1 MAYGIDSQISERVD
15 TYSSDPQKLM
25 QRYTQSQS
33 LLDLLALQKLKSEKE
48 AAMRNMQTQMQPPM
62 NTVRDQ
68 REQQVLD
75 MTRNEVAQRAM
86 QGGQQLA
93 LNKQREMQ
101 ARGLP
106 AQAAPNM
113 RGMADGGIVGYQ
125 EGGFMGPPEPNLY
138 QRIGQGLKNY
148 GTNAQES
155 MDILRAA
162 KAGIGVPYGNRS
174 AAIQQVRDQIAAEKQ
189 NRDPNFIQRMGQKL
203 MDTGLDVE
211 ESKAI
216 LKKFYDNIGKTYE
229 QKASGMAQGG
239 IIGYNSRGS
248 VDLLDAALEAE
259 GITDPAT
266 IALIRSIYAQE
277 SSSGQNTGISPAG
290 ARGPMQVMP
299 GTFAEMMGSDA
310 DINDPMTNL
319 RAGSRYAQ
327 QMLAR
332 AEGDPRLAAAGY
344 YGGSGGMDKLR
355 AGNDTEAPQNGF
367 PNISTYADEV
377 VARMSDSGRTSQ
389 SGTSEDKMRE
399 LGLDPDYGLF
409 DFLGEPFQ
417 ILGDKFKQGSLA
429 AAEFL
434 GDVMPGGGSVGR
446 ERMAEQKATEAVE
459 AAYPDASPGDV
470 RAITKMIMVNDEEL
484 PPPAVDTD
492 RVRAEQYMGSD
503 QQVDDMMSDIYRGVE
518 PEAPAPKGDGL
529 AGLAEAMAP
538 SRLQEL
544 RNRRKG
550 IMSGITS
557 PERLQRD
564 KLRAYLSGLGQTGLG
579 GGAEAFTREQQRQDA
594 LQIGDLD
601 RLIELEREDEKLQR
615 EIDASMAE
623 LVANNLA
630 DLEQLMVEAGL
641 EEQMSL
647 AGDRR
652 KFIAD
657 VLKEIQKESVLNPEL
672 MALEEARQ
680 DGDITSDEYATQS
693 LAIYKRAMGSPAAGY
708 DIETGLGGGID
719 FTSGTFD

>member
-1 MAYGIDSQISERVD
+1 MAYGIDSQINERVD

-75 MTRNEVAQRAM
+75 MTRNEVAQQAM

-113 RGMADGGIVGYQ
+113 QGMADGGIVGYQ
-125 EGGFMGPPEPNLY
+125 EGGFMGPPEANML
-138 QRIGQGLKNY
+138 QRMGQGLKNY
-148 GTNAQES
+148 GANAQES
-155 MDILRAA
+155 MGILKEA
-162 KAGIGVPYGNRS
+162 KAGMGIPYGERS
-174 AAIQQVRDQIAAEKQ
+174 AVMKQVRDEIEAQNQ
-189 NRDPNFIQRMGQKL
+189 NRDPNFIERMGQKL

-216 LKKFYDNIGKTYE
+216 LKKFYNNMGKTYE
-229 QKASGMAQGG
+229 EMSNGMADGG
-239 IIGYNSRGS
+239 IVG
-248 VDLLDAALEAE
+248 L
-259 GITDPAT
+259 
-266 IALIRSIYAQE
+266 Q
-277 SSSGQNTGISPAG
+277 TG
-290 ARGPMQVMP
+290 
-299 GTFAEMMGSDA
+299 GTG
-310 DINDPMTNL
+310 
-319 RAGSRYAQ
+319 
-327 QMLAR
+327 
-332 AEGDPRLAAAGY
+332 
-344 YGGSGGMDKLR
+344 
-355 AGNDTEAPQNGF
+355 
-367 PNISTYADEV
+367 
-377 VARMSDSGRTSQ
+377 
-389 SGTSEDKMRE
+389 EDKMRE
-399 LGLDPDYGLF
+399 LGIDPDYG
-409 DFLGEPFQ
+409 FLDALGAPFQ
-417 ILGDKFKQGSLA
+417 FFGDKFKEGSLA

-459 AAYPDASPGDV
+459 AAYPDASAGDV

-518 PEAPAPKGDGL
+518 PEAPASKGDGL
-529 AGLAEAMAP
+529 AGLAQAMTP

-544 RNRRKG
+544 RNRREG
-550 IMSGITS
+550 IMGGITS

-564 KLRAYLSGLGQTGLG
+564 KLRAYVSGLGQTGLG

-615 EIDASMAE
+615 EINASMAE
-623 LVANNLA
+623 VVANNEAELA
-630 DLEQLMVEAGL
+630 QLLMNTSLKDRLEQ
-641 EEQMSL
+641 

-652 KFIAD
+652 GFISD
-657 VLKEIQKESVLNPEL
+657 VLKQVQKDSIMNPAL
-672 MALEEARQ
+672 MALEEAKKE
-680 DGDITSDEYATQS
+680 GDITRDAYETQRLS
-693 LAIYKRAMGSPAAGY
+693 IIMDMISGLPAGY
-708 DIETGLGGGID
+708 DIETGLGGSVD
-719 FTSGTFD
+719 FTQGTFD

>member
-1 MAYGIDSQISERVD
+1 VD

-75 MTRNEVAQRAM
+75 MTRNEVAQQAM

-113 RGMADGGIVGYQ
+113 QGMAMGGIVGYQ
-125 EGGFMGPPEPNLY
+125 EGGFMGPPEANML
-138 QRIGQGLKNY
+138 QRMGQGLKNY
-148 GTNAQES
+148 GANAQES
-155 MDILRAA
+155 MGILKEA
-162 KAGIGVPYGNRS
+162 KAGMGIPYGERS
-174 AAIQQVRDQIAAEKQ
+174 AVMKQVRDEIEAQ
-189 NRDPNFIQRMGQKL
+189 NQSRDPNFIERMGQKL

-216 LKKFYDNIGKTYE
+216 LKKFYDNMGKTYK

-239 IIGYNSRGS
+239 IVG
-248 VDLLDAALEAE
+248 L
-259 GITDPAT
+259 
-266 IALIRSIYAQE
+266 Q
-277 SSSGQNTGISPAG
+277 TG
-290 ARGPMQVMP
+290 
-299 GTFAEMMGSDA
+299 GTG
-310 DINDPMTNL
+310 
-319 RAGSRYAQ
+319 
-327 QMLAR
+327 
-332 AEGDPRLAAAGY
+332 
-344 YGGSGGMDKLR
+344 
-355 AGNDTEAPQNGF
+355 
-367 PNISTYADEV
+367 
-377 VARMSDSGRTSQ
+377 
-389 SGTSEDKMRE
+389 EDKMRE
-399 LGLDPDYGLF
+399 LGIDPDYG
-409 DFLGEPFQ
+409 FLDALGAPFQ
-417 ILGDKFKQGSLA
+417 FFGDKFKQGSLA
-429 AAEFL
+429 TAEFL
-434 GDVMPGGGSVGR
+434 GKMPGGGSVGR
-446 ERMAEQKATEAVE
+446 ERIKEQETTEAVE
-459 AAYPDASPGDV
+459 AAYPDASAGDV

-484 PPPAVDTD
+484 PPPAVDAD

-518 PEAPAPKGDGL
+518 PEAPTPKGDGL
-529 AGLAEAMAP
+529 AGLAQAMKP
-538 SRLQEL
+538 SRLEEL
-544 RNRRKG
+544 RKQREG
-550 IMSGITS
+550 IMGGITS

-594 LQIGDLD
+594 LQVGDLD

-615 EIDASMAE
+615 EINASMAE
-623 LVANNLA
+623 VVANNEAELVQLLMNTNLK
-630 DLEQLMVEAGL
+630 DRLEQ
-641 EEQMSL
+641 

-657 VLKEIQKESVLNPEL
+657 VLKQVQEDSVMNPAL
-672 MALEEARQ
+672 MALEKAKKE
-680 DGDITSDEYATQS
+680 GDITRDAYETQR
-693 LAIYKRAMGSPAAGY
+693 LAIITDMISGLPASY
-708 DIETGLGGGID
+708 DIEAGLGGGVS
-719 FTSGTFD
+719 FTSGSFD

>member
-1 MAYGIDSQISERVD
+1 
-15 TYSSDPQKLM
+15 M

-75 MTRNEVAQRAM
+75 MTRNEVAQQAM

-106 AQAAPNM
+106 AQATPNM
-113 RGMADGGIVGYQ
+113 QGMAMGGIVGYQ

-148 GTNAQES
+148 GANAQES
-155 MDILRAA
+155 MGILKAA
-162 KAGIGVPYGNRS
+162 KAGIGVPYGERS
-174 AAIQQVRDQIAAEKQ
+174 AVMKQVRDEIEAQNQ
-189 NRDPNFIQRMGQKL
+189 NRDPNFIERMGQKL

-216 LKKFYDNIGKTYE
+216 LKKFYNTFGKTYE
-229 QKASGMAQGG
+229 EMSNGMAQGG
-239 IIGYNSRGS
+239 IVG
-248 VDLLDAALEAE
+248 L
-259 GITDPAT
+259 
-266 IALIRSIYAQE
+266 Q
-277 SSSGQNTGISPAG
+277 TG
-290 ARGPMQVMP
+290 
-299 GTFAEMMGSDA
+299 GTG
-310 DINDPMTNL
+310 
-319 RAGSRYAQ
+319 
-327 QMLAR
+327 
-332 AEGDPRLAAAGY
+332 
-344 YGGSGGMDKLR
+344 
-355 AGNDTEAPQNGF
+355 
-367 PNISTYADEV
+367 
-377 VARMSDSGRTSQ
+377 
-389 SGTSEDKMRE
+389 EDKMRE
-399 LGLDPDYGLF
+399 LGIDPDYG
-409 DFLGEPFQ
+409 FLDALGAPFQ
-417 ILGDKFKQGSLA
+417 FFGDKFKQGSLA
-429 AAEFL
+429 TAEFL
-434 GDVMPGGGSVGR
+434 GKMPGGGSVGR
-446 ERMAEQKATEAVE
+446 ERIEEQETTEAVE
-459 AAYPDASPGDV
+459 AAYPDASAGDV

-529 AGLAEAMAP
+529 AGLAQAMKP
-538 SRLQEL
+538 SKLEEL
-544 RNRRKG
+544 RKQREG
-550 IMSGITS
+550 IMGGITS

-623 LVANNLA
+623 LVAKNQA
-630 DLEQLMVEAGL
+630 ELEQLMVDAGL
-641 EEQMSL
+641 KQQLELS
-647 AGDRR
+647 GDRR

-657 VLKEIQKESVLNPEL
+657 VLKQVQEDAAMNTEL
-672 MALEEARQ
+672 MALETARKEGEIT
-680 DGDITSDEYATQS
+680 GDAYETQR
-693 LAIYKRAMGSPAAGY
+693 LEIFKRAMSGLPASY
-708 DIETGLGGGID
+708 DIETGLGGSVN
-719 FTSGTFD
+719 FTSGSFN

>member
-1 MAYGIDSQISERVD
+1 
-15 TYSSDPQKLM
+15 
-25 QRYTQSQS
+25 
-33 LLDLLALQKLKSEKE
+33 
-48 AAMRNMQTQMQPPM
+48 
-62 NTVRDQ
+62 
-68 REQQVLD
+68 
-75 MTRNEVAQRAM
+75 
-86 QGGQQLA
+86 
-93 LNKQREMQ
+93 
-101 ARGLP
+101 
-106 AQAAPNM
+106 
-113 RGMADGGIVGYQ
+113 
-125 EGGFMGPPEPNLY
+125 
-138 QRIGQGLKNY
+138 
-148 GTNAQES
+148 
-155 MDILRAA
+155 
-162 KAGIGVPYGNRS
+162 
-174 AAIQQVRDQIAAEKQ
+174 
-189 NRDPNFIQRMGQKL
+189 MGQKL

-239 IIGYNSRGS
+239 II
-248 VDLLDAALEAE
+248 
-259 GITDPAT
+259 
-266 IALIRSIYAQE
+266 
-277 SSSGQNTGISPAG
+277 
-290 ARGPMQVMP
+290 
-299 GTFAEMMGSDA
+299 
-310 DINDPMTNL
+310 
-319 RAGSRYAQ
+319 
-327 QMLAR
+327 
-332 AEGDPRLAAAGY
+332 
-344 YGGSGGMDKLR
+344 
-355 AGNDTEAPQNGF
+355 
-367 PNISTYADEV
+367 
-377 VARMSDSGRTSQ
+377 Q